1 MFEPSPNGAAIERNH
16 SREDHHRLIHRIN
29 DGARDALVAPHLSL
43 LAKCLGILAGAPP
56 SAWPAWLLIA
66 LMIAV
71 ILLQLLTQ
79 YRLKFLES

>member
-1 MFEPSPNGAAIERNH
+1 LHEQKLMSHETYLAPGEK
-16 SREDHHRLIHRIN
+16 RLISRFWQSAS
-29 DGARDALVAPHLSL
+29 G
-43 LAKCLGILAGAPP
+43 LAGP